1 MWRWSYASF
10 AKRISKA
17 VFSTYVEV
25 ILSQFNFT
33 VKNICILHVCG
44 GDPWNFES
52 GGLNPGYSP
61 RMWRW
66 SLKNYFWHSNEFVFS
81 TYVEV
86 IHQLIDITLWSL
98 SILHVCGGDPSTQDY
113 TSKVYRYSPRM
124 WRWSQQKLQADELV
138 RVFSTYVEVI
148 LSSADLKT
156 IANSILHVC
165 GGDPIWHINR
175 RIINRY
181 SPRMW
186 RWSWTYRGISKC
198 PSVFST
204 YVEVI
209 LVCMEC
215 L

>member
-1 MWRWSYASF
+1 MWRWSPTWSLPLWCLV
-10 AKRISKA
+10 

-25 ILSQFNFT
+25 IPSSVSFS
-33 VKNICILHVCG
+33 CA
-44 GDPWNFES
+44 
-52 GGLNPGYSP
+52 
-61 RMWRW
+61 
-66 SLKNYFWHSNEFVFS
+66 FW
-81 TYVEV
+81 
-86 IHQLIDITLWSL
+86 
-98 SILHVCGGDPSTQDY
+98 SILHVCGGDPAKKSADPLHI
-113 TSKVYRYSPRM
+113 VYSPRM

>member
-1 MWRWSYASF
+1 MWRWSWIWLLSLWSL
-10 AKRISKA
+10 K

-25 ILSQFNFT
+25 IPVQMLLGHA
-33 VKNICILHVCG
+33 NISILHVCG
-44 GDPWNFES
+44 GDPWIVE
-52 GGLNPGYSP
+52 GAI
-61 RMWRW
+61 MWQ
-66 SLKNYFWHSNEFVFS
+66 V
-81 TYVEV
+81 
-86 IHQLIDITLWSL
+86 
-98 SILHVCGGDPSTQDY
+98 
-113 TSKVYRYSPRM
+113 YSPRM